1 LKVYLSIGAN
11 NRVQG
16 WGNTRGGESDVEIDV
31 ADNHGVL
38 KNPFIYTYSGGVLA
52 KDTAYQEE
60 LKNRP
65 KPLSQVEQLQK
76 EQAELVFQLM
86 DKGVL

>member
-1 LKVYLSIGAN
+1 LKIYISIGAN
-11 NRVQG
+11 NRIEG
-16 WGNTRGGESDVEIDV
+16 WGNTRGGDRDVEIDV

-38 KNPFIYTYSGGVLA
+38 KNPFIYTYSSGVLT

-65 KPLSQVEQLQK
+65 KPLSEIEQVQK

>member
-1 LKVYLSIGAN
+1 MGAN
-11 NRVQG
+11 SRVEG
-16 WGNTRGGESDVEIDV
+16 WGSSRGSNNDIKIDV
-31 ADNHGVL
+31 DDNHGVL
-38 KNPFIYTYSGGVLA
+38 NNPFIYTYSGGVLT

-65 KPLSQVEQLQK
+65 KPLSELEQVQK